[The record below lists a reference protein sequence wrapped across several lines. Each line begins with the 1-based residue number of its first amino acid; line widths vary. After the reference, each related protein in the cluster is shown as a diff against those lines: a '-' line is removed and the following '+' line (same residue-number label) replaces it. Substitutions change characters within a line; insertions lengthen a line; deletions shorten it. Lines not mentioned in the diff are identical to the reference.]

1 MKLSYAACRQ
11 TGQSGQTALPNN
23 DIKKQ
28 NLKLPKTKKP
38 ATKVS
43 GFVHPIA
50 LFSKQSL
57 TFLKDFGDLV
67 MV

>member
-1 MKLSYAACRQ
+1 LKLSYAACRQ

-43 GFVHPIA
+43 GFVHLIA
-50 LFSKQSL
+50 LFFE
-57 TFLKDFGDLV
+57 TIPDFFEGFW
-67 MV
+67 